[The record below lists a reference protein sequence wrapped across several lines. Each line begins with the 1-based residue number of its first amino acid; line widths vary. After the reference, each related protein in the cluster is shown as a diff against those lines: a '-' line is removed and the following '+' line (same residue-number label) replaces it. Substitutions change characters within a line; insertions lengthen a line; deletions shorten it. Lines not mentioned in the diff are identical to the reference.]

1 MQDNVKSPAHLNA
14 RRCPFKVWEEVE
26 MVLTLT
32 GLLTRERHQ
41 LERWE
46 RWRPERPAATA
57 EFSSSS
63 WSWSALSVGRQRPQL
78 RFYPRRQR
86 PVYSQTRSH
95 HFPAAVLKCLI
106 SVPRTNRRINSWEI
120 NTVWHVWLI
129 SANHFLRSTILY
141 GHSKVTFVGSF
152 SQFNIFFFYDEL
164 VGNFCFYM
172 ILEYVFCDKT
182 WLFFVF
188 FLNEWGFFEIDITSV
203 VMIN

>member
-78 RFYPRRQR
+78 CFYPRRQR

-106 SVPRTNRRINSWEI
+106 SVPRTNRRINSREI
-120 NTVWHVWLI
+120 NR
-129 SANHFLRSTILY
+129 FLGSTILY
-141 GHSKVTFVGSF
+141 GHSKVTFAGSF
-152 SQFNIFFFYDEL
+152 SQFNIFFFLRWTGWEL
-164 VGNFCFYM
+164 LLLHDSWIC
-172 ILEYVFCDKT
+172 IL
-182 WLFFVF
+182 W
-188 FLNEWGFFEIDITSV
+188 
-203 VMIN
+203 